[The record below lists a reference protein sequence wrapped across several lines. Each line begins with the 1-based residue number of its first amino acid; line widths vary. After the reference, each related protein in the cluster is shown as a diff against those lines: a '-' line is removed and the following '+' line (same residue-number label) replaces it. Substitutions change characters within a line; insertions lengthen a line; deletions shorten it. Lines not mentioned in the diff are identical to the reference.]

1 MTLQIRLFI
10 VDDHSVLR
18 SGLKMI
24 LNSQKD
30 MIVIGEAE
38 SGAVALTKVKT
49 LNPDIILLDIS
60 MPDMSGLE
68 ALEKIRKTCSAKV
81 LMLTMHND
89 EKYLQEALKA
99 GANGYVLKQAA
110 DTELLQAIREVA
122 KGEIYLDSTL
132 AQNLVKSMY
141 CPHKETK
148 NSDSHLTE
156 REKEVLRY
164 VALGYTNKEI
174 GESLLV
180 SVKTVETHKARI
192 MEKIQCQKRSD
203 LVRYAIENGY
213 IST

>member
-1 MTLQIRLFI
+1 MTRQIRLFLA
-10 VDDHSVLR
+10 DDHSVLR

-30 MIVIGEAE
+30 MVVIGEAD
-38 SGAVALTKVKT
+38 SGSAAIAKVKEI
-49 LNPDIILLDIS
+49 NPDIILLDIS

-68 ALEKIRKTCSAKV
+68 ALEKLTKLSSAKI
-81 LMLTMHND
+81 LMLTMHAD

-99 GANGYVLKQAA
+99 GASGYVLKQAA
-110 DTELLQAIREVA
+110 DAELLQAIRDVA
-122 KGEIYLDSTL
+122 RGEIYLDSSL

-141 CPHKETK
+141 SPRKE
-148 NSDSHLTE
+148 NNGSASNLTE

-164 VALGYTNKEI
+164 IALGYTNKEI

-192 MEKIQCQKRSD
+192 MEKIQCQKRSE
-203 LVRYAIENGY
+203 LVRYAINHGY

>member
-1 MTLQIRLFI
+1 MTLQIKLFI

-30 MIVIGEAE
+30 MIVVGEAE
-38 SGAVALTKVKT
+38 SGVVALTKVKT

-68 ALEKIRKTCSAKV
+68 ALEKIRKISSAKI

-110 DTELLQAIREVA
+110 DTELLQAIRDVS

-141 CPHKETK
+141 SSHKETK
-148 NSDSHLTE
+148 GSDSQLTE

-164 VALGYTNKEI
+164 IALGYTNKEI

-192 MEKIQCQKRSD
+192 MDKIQCHKRSD
-203 LVRYAIENGY
+203 LVRYAIEHGY

>member
-1 MTLQIRLFI
+1 MTHQIRVFI

-30 MIVIGEAE
+30 MIVIGEAD
-38 SGAVALTKVKT
+38 SGVVALTKAKS

-60 MPDMSGLE
+60 MPDMNGLE
-68 ALEKIRKTCSAKV
+68 ALEKIRKISSAKI

-110 DTELLQAIREVA
+110 DTELLQAIREVV

-132 AQNLVKSMY
+132 AQNLVKFMY
-141 CPHKETK
+141 SPHKETK

-164 VALGYTNKEI
+164 IALGYTNKEI

-192 MEKIQCQKRSD
+192 MEKIQCHKRSD
-203 LVRYAIENGY
+203 LVRYAIEHRY

>member
-1 MTLQIRLFI
+1 MTRQIRLFL

-30 MIVIGEAE
+30 MVVIGEAE
-38 SGAVALTKVKT
+38 SGSDAIAKIKQI
-49 LNPDIILLDIS
+49 NPDIVLLDIS
-60 MPDMSGLE
+60 MPKMSGLE
-68 ALEKIRKTCSAKV
+68 ALEKLSKVSSAKI
-81 LMLTMHND
+81 LMLTMHAD

-99 GANGYVLKQAA
+99 GASGYVLKQAA
-110 DTELLQAIREVA
+110 DTELLQAIRDIA
-122 KGEIYLDSTL
+122 QGEIYLDSNL
-132 AQNLVKSMY
+132 AQNLVKSIY
-141 CPHKETK
+141 SPRKES
-148 NSDSHLTE
+148 NSSDSNLTE

-164 VALGYTNKEI
+164 IALGYTNKEI

-192 MEKIQCQKRSD
+192 MEKLQCHKRSD
-203 LVRYAIENGY
+203 LVRYALEHGY

>member
-1 MTLQIRLFI
+1 MTRQIRLFL
-10 VDDHSVLR
+10 VDDHCVLR

-30 MIVIGEAE
+30 MVVIGEAD
-38 SGAVALTKVKT
+38 SGVAALTKIKT
-49 LNPDIILLDIS
+49 INPDIILLDIS
-60 MPDMSGLE
+60 MPNMNGLE
-68 ALEKIRKTCSAKV
+68 ALDKISKVCTAKI
-81 LMLTMHND
+81 LMLTMHAD

-99 GANGYVLKQAA
+99 GASGYVLKQAA
-110 DTELLQAIREVA
+110 DTELVQAIREVA
-122 KGEIYLDSTL
+122 KGEIYLDSSL

-141 CPHKETK
+141 SLRKET
-148 NSDSHLTE
+148 NNPDSNLTE

-164 VALGYTNKEI
+164 IALGYTNKEI

-192 MEKIQCQKRSD
+192 MEKIRCHKRSD
-203 LVRYAIENGY
+203 LVRYAIDNGY